1 MAGSSS
7 GGLHSILHL
16 VQYGIHPTYLLL
28 NSHFNNPHTTAPIS
42 TSFVKMKAVIAAL
55 LLLIFPLSVSSF
67 TPPYR
72 GDCRFFLDTADTREW
87 DALLP
92 RGLFYGVTTNP
103 TLLERA
109 NEPCT
114 IANLHKLASKALSYT
129 EEFMCQSWG
138 STANEL
144 YQNGVAIS
152 EFDRERV
159 VIKVPVT
166 ATGAEAA
173 SKLSKS
179 GVRICF
185 TACYNKNQAL
195 IAASS
200 GVEYIAPYL
209 GRMTDNGKDGY
220 GECRTMQRIVDG
232 LGSDT
237 RILVASLRDADTIA
251 ELAMEGLDTFTFNPN
266 VARQLFD
273 EPLTDNAAKEFEEA
287 AARGMSRQ

>member
-1 MAGSSS
+1 M
-7 GGLHSILHL
+7 
-16 VQYGIHPTYLLL
+16 
-28 NSHFNNPHTTAPIS
+28 IS
-42 TSFVKMKAVIAAL
+42 YYYSIAAIAVMML
-55 LLLIFPLSVSSF
+55 PLYVSSF

-72 GDCRFFLDTADTREW
+72 GECRFFLDTADTSEW
-87 DALLP
+87 DTLLP

-109 NEPCT
+109 DEPCT
-114 IANLHKLASKALSYT
+114 VDNLHKLATKALQHT

-138 STANEL
+138 STCDEMYN
-144 YQNGVAIS
+144 NGMAIS

-173 SKLSKS
+173 AKLTKA

-200 GVEYIAPYL
+200 GVSRSSL
-209 GRMTDNGKDGY
+209 FHMLLFLLCTCRMIHHLIDP
-220 GECRTMQRIVDG
+220 RVFFLMQHR
-232 LGSDT
+232 
-237 RILVASLRDADTIA
+237 
-251 ELAMEGLDTFTFNPN
+251 
-266 VARQLFD
+266 
-273 EPLTDNAAKEFEEA
+273 
-287 AARGMSRQ
+287 

>member
-1 MAGSSS
+1 MINYYYA
-7 GGLHSILHL
+7 
-16 VQYGIHPTYLLL
+16 
-28 NSHFNNPHTTAPIS
+28 
-42 TSFVKMKAVIAAL
+42 IAAIAAMML
-55 LLLIFPLSVSSF
+55 PLYVSSF

-72 GDCRFFLDTADTREW
+72 GECRFFLDTADTSEW

-109 NEPCT
+109 DEPCT
-114 IANLHKLASKALSYT
+114 VENLHKLATKALQHT

-138 STANEL
+138 STCDEMYN
-144 YQNGVAIS
+144 NGMAIS

-173 SKLSKS
+173 AKLTNA

-200 GVEYIAPYL
+200 GVSSSLFHMLYFYYYL
-209 GRMTDNGKDGY
+209 SYDSSYLST
-220 GECRTMQRIVDG
+220 C
-232 LGSDT
+232 
-237 RILVASLRDADTIA
+237 
-251 ELAMEGLDTFTFNPN
+251 FFFPN
-266 VARQLFD
+266 A
-273 EPLTDNAAKEFEEA
+273 T
-287 AARGMSRQ
+287 